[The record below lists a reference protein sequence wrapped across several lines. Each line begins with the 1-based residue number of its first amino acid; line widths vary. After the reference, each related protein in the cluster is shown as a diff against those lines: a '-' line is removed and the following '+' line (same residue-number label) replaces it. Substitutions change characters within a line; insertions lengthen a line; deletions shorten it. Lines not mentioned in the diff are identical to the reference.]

1 MLMFGKTSKSILTF
15 QLEGRLSSYLSD
27 IDNCENFSS
36 DNLTKLN
43 KTMKMTECIHSLL
56 DHTRINCLNDNKEF
70 IENNNL
76 IVDINREN
84 QLLYTFKWTQLNH
97 TKTISGI
104 AEIKFLIH
112 NIDDIKISNFKTDNI
127 ENLTKLIIDFMTL
140 TFVKTDNRIEK
151 SMLIIKTKNFDT
163 NNDNFTSTLKTELE
177 SNCNSFQ
184 TTPTFLYLKHKDNVG
199 FYQKHY
205 SNYADK

>member
-1 MLMFGKTSKSILTF
+1 MLMFGNTSKSILTF

-27 IDNCENFSS
+27 IHNCENFTA

-56 DHTRINCLNDNKEF
+56 DHARINCLNDNKEF
-70 IENNNL
+70 IENNDLVVDRNL
-76 IVDINREN
+76 EN
-84 QLLYTFKWTQLNH
+84 QSQYTFNWTQLNN

-112 NIDDIKISNFKTDNI
+112 NIDNLKISNFKTDSI
-127 ENLTKLIIDFMTL
+127 ENLTKLIINYMTL
-140 TFVKTDNRIEK
+140 TFVKADNRIEK
-151 SMLIIKTKNFDT
+151 SLLIIKTKNFDT
-163 NNDNFTSTLKTELE
+163 NDDNFTSALKAELE
-177 SNCNSFQ
+177 SYCKSFQ

-199 FYQKHY
+199 FYHKHY

>member
-1 MLMFGKTSKSILTF
+1 MLMFGNTNKSILTF

-27 IDNCENFSS
+27 IDNCENFTA

-70 IENNNL
+70 IEKNDLVVDRNL
-76 IVDINREN
+76 EK
-84 QLLYTFKWTQLNH
+84 QLQYTFNWTQINH

-104 AEIKFLIH
+104 VEIKFLIN
-112 NIDDIKISNFKTDNI
+112 NIDDLKITKFKTDSI
-127 ENLTKLIIDFMTL
+127 ENLTKLIINFITL
-140 TFVKTDNRIEK
+140 TFVKTENRIEK
-151 SMLIIKTKNFDT
+151 NLLIVKTKNFDT
-163 NNDNFTSTLKTELE
+163 NDDNFTSVLKAELE
-177 SNCNSFQ
+177 SNCKSFQ

-199 FYQKHY
+199 FYHKHY

>member
-1 MLMFGKTSKSILTF
+1 MLMFGNTNKSILTF

-27 IDNCENFSS
+27 IDNCENFTS

-70 IENNNL
+70 IEKNDLVVDRNL
-76 IVDINREN
+76 EK
-84 QLLYTFKWTQLNH
+84 QLQYTFNWTQLNH

-104 AEIKFLIH
+104 VEIKFLIH
-112 NIDDIKISNFKTDNI
+112 NIDDLKITKFKTDSI
-127 ENLTKLIIDFMTL
+127 ENLTKLIINFITL
-140 TFVKTDNRIEK
+140 TFVKTENRIEK
-151 SMLIIKTKNFDT
+151 NLLIVKTKNFDT
-163 NNDNFTSTLKTELE
+163 KDDNFTSVLKAELE
-177 SNCNSFQ
+177 SNCKSFQ

-199 FYQKHY
+199 FYHKHY